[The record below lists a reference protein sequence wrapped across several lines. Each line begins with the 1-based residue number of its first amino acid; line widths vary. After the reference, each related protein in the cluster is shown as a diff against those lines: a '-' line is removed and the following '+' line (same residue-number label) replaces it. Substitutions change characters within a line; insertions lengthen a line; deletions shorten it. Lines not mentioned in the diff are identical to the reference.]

1 MVPATRD
8 KVLTANPDAIFGLAE
23 YGEEPPIS
31 EYDRRW
37 RGAGGG
43 ATGFDLGMQ
52 RYDFAVERYKK
63 TAGVDMAVNE
73 LRKYPLKAHTWDA
86 AADEV
91 VDIRNAEVRL
101 PGRPCRPPLPCRHAA
116 NRTPHTAHR
125 TPHTAHH
132 TLTITAHPPPHRRR
146 GWTTPCPRRRT
157 RQRPPCC
164 TRRPRRC
171 VVDPPG

>member
-1 MVPATRD
+1 MPATRD

-52 RYDFAVERYKK
+52 RHDFAVERYKK
-63 TAGVDMAVNE
+63 TAGVDMATNE
-73 LRKYPLKAHTWDA
+73 FRKYPLKAHTWHA

-91 VDIRNAEVRL
+91 RVGWTCRSRSLPSFSHAHATLPHRAPSPQVVDIRHAEARL
-101 PGRPCRPPLPCRHAA
+101 DYSMPQKAHQAAATVLYAVPTQGWSALP
-116 NRTPHTAHR
+116 
-125 TPHTAHH
+125 
-132 TLTITAHPPPHRRR
+132 
-146 GWTTPCPRRRT
+146 
-157 RQRPPCC
+157 
-164 TRRPRRC
+164 
-171 VVDPPG
+171 DD